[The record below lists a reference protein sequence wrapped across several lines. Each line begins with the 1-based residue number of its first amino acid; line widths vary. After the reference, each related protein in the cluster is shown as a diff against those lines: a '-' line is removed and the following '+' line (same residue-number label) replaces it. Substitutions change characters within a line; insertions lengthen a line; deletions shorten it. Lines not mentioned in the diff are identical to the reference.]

1 MHILQQRKEE
11 NGSSVAKN
19 RSDIRSAD
27 DEVHEH
33 QTRLVAYK
41 SSLDKKRL
49 DLEARNSGEDPQEVL
64 GQKCSE
70 LQETVSALE
79 HDSGQAKQLRKS
91 LRGLRDQ
98 IEKAQMALDTHDE
111 QEVRTLSCILCGCE
125 VCDRPQCDHHSH
137 SRTFAYR
144 AWAGRPCPDVH
155 CKYHMLLQVQ
165 YVVAG

>member
-1 MHILQQRKEE
+1 MQQRKEE
-11 NGSSVAKN
+11 NGSGVAKN

-111 QEVRTLSCILCGCE
+111 QEVCTLSCIHCGCE
-125 VCDRPQCDHHSH
+125 VQTGHNVIITVIHDLHILHRL
-137 SRTFAYR
+137 
-144 AWAGRPCPDVH
+144 DVRVLMYIESTI
-155 CKYHMLLQVQ
+155 CCCRLK
-165 YVVAG
+165 